1 MAKKVNKKVRKAR
14 RRPQDQPQD
23 QPQDPV
29 ARRRRRTRERQAA
42 HEKRMAARPPVS
54 PELKGILLADPDAKL
69 PRLSLRKLKGPLSFL
84 LAGGN
89 LSA

>member
-14 RRPQDQPQD
+14 RRPQDQPQ
-23 QPQDPV
+23 
-29 ARRRRRTRERQAA
+29 A
-42 HEKRMAARPPVS
+42 PVS

-89 LSA
+89 LRDDA

>member
-23 QPQDPV
+23 
-29 ARRRRRTRERQAA
+29 
-42 HEKRMAARPPVS
+42 PVS

-89 LSA
+89 LRDDA